1 VAAPLLTPA
10 SVRSLLAEHD
20 VRPSRALGQN
30 FLADPNTAR
39 RIARLAGVGPGDRV
53 LEIGPG
59 LGSLTLALLEHGTRI
74 VALERDRRVAAV
86 LETVVEGC
94 GAEAAAS
101 PTAGA
106 GARAREG
113 DPSGEVRLAIGDA
126 LAVDFAALLPDGKWS
141 CVSNLPYNVAT
152 PVVIRLLEEAP
163 QVGRM
168 LVMVQREVGERL
180 AAAPG
185 GKEYGSVSVVVGY
198 HADAK
203 IVGMVPPSVFVPAPK
218 VESALVELTRRDV
231 PPVDVPST
239 DRLFSLVRT
248 GFGQRRKMLRQSLKG
263 VLGPA
268 TVDVL
273 TRAGVDPRARAEALD
288 LATWAAVARAAEGV
302 SAHE

>member
-1 VAAPLLTPA
+1 VPLLTPA
-10 SVRSLLAEHD
+10 SVQSLLAEHD

-39 RIARLAGVGPGDRV
+39 RIARLAGVGPGDGV

-59 LGSLTLALLEHGTRI
+59 LGSLTLALLEHGARI

-86 LETVVEGC
+86 LETVVADC
-94 GAEAAAS
+94 G
-101 PTAGA
+101 
-106 GARAREG
+106 
-113 DPSGEVRLAIGDA
+113 DVRLAIGDA
-126 LAVDFAALLPDGKWS
+126 LAVDFAALLPDGTWS

-152 PVVIRLLEEAP
+152 PVVIRLLEAAP
-163 QVGRM
+163 QVERM
-168 LVMVQREVGERL
+168 LVMVQREVGERI
-180 AAAPG
+180 AASPG

-218 VESALVELTRRDV
+218 VESALVQLVRRDA
-231 PPVDVPST
+231 PPVDVPSP
-239 DRLFSLVRT
+239 DRMFSLVRT

-263 VLGPA
+263 ALGA
-268 TVDVL
+268 ETIGVL

-288 LATWAAVARAAEGV
+288 LEAWAAVARAAEGV
-302 SAHE
+302 

>member
-1 VAAPLLTPA
+1 VVAARLLTPA
-10 SVRSLLAEHD
+10 SVQSLLTEHD
-20 VRPSRALGQN
+20 IRPSRALGQH

-86 LETVVEGC
+86 LETVV
-94 GAEAAAS
+94 A
-101 PTAGA
+101 
-106 GARAREG
+106 
-113 DPSGEVRLAIGDA
+113 DSGEVRLAIGDA
-126 LAVDFAALLPDGKWS
+126 LAVDFAALLPDGTWS

-163 QVGRM
+163 QVDRM

-180 AAAPG
+180 AAGPG
-185 GKEYGSVSVVVGY
+185 GKDYGSVSVLVGY
-198 HADAK
+198 YADAK

-218 VESALVELTRRDV
+218 VESALVELVRRDA
-231 PPVDVPST
+231 PPVDVPSPE
-239 DRLFSLVRT
+239 RMFSLVRA

-263 VLGPA
+263 ALGGD
-268 TVDVL
+268 TIEVL
-273 TRAGVDPRARAEALD
+273 THAGVDPRARAESLD
-288 LATWAAVARAAEGV
+288 LEAWAAVARAAEG
-302 SAHE
+302 A